1 MRNLRIIPTFPDSDC
16 RGFYFLL
23 QHGKYNQ
30 HSHQLKELLRC
41 ALIALDLWLWSIFW
55 ITWYV
60 LFSST
65 WISCSWCILKLPPP
79 PALSVLH
86 RIGFAYG
93 KYPPRSQ
100 AAPSAGEASWK
111 AQVVNV
117 VKGGD
122 LVEGKGVSF
131 FFRRGLVY
139 IHTEW
144 HMKLLKT
151 VEKTKVFLKVFLR
164 HPGE

>member
-1 MRNLRIIPTFPDSDC
+1 MCFNSI
-16 RGFYFLL
+16 GFMTLIYFLDYL
-23 QHGKYNQ
+23 ICFIFKYLNFMFMM
-30 HSHQLKELLRC
+30 HFKAS
-41 ALIALDLWLWSIFW
+41 
-55 ITWYV
+55 
-60 LFSST
+60 
-65 WISCSWCILKLPPP
+65 PP

-139 IHTEW
+139 IHTE
-144 HMKLLKT
+144 
-151 VEKTKVFLKVFLR
+151 
-164 HPGE
+164 